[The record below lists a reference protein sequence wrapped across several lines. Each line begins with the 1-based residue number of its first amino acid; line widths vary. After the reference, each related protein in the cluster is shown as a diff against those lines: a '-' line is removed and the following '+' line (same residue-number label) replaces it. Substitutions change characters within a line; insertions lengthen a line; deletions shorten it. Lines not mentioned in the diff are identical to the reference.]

1 MNRVLF
7 RWHRRIGI
15 TSAVFVLVL
24 AVSGILLLLSSP
36 LSLDTTNLR
45 GNWVSKAYNLTPKS
59 QILGV
64 DMGNDNWVVSVDGL
78 VYVGEKPPVSISSSL
93 LTIGMQ
99 DEYIALYSENET
111 IFVLTDGQIVERQ
124 PRIGELPEAK
134 LIPVPQHIELQI
146 LKRYSGQGM
155 PASRVILDIHTG
167 RVFGTLGPWVMGLAS
182 VLLIALSL
190 SGIIM
195 WSTAG
200 QRRNRREKRQLG
212 LAEAR
217 SKS

>member
-24 AVSGILLLLSSP
+24 AVSGILLLLSGP

-45 GNWVSKAYNLTPKS
+45 GAWVSKVYNLIPKS

-64 DMGNDNWVVSVDGL
+64 DMGNGNWVVSVDGL
-78 VYVGEKPPVSISSSL
+78 VYVGEKLPVSISSPL
-93 LTIGMQ
+93 LTVDAQG
-99 DEYIALYSENET
+99 EFIALYSENET
-111 IFVLTDGQIVERQ
+111 IFVMTDGQIVERQ
-124 PRIGELPEAK
+124 ARAGELSGAK

-167 RVFGTLGPWVMGLAS
+167 RVLGKFGPWVMGLAS
-182 VLLIALSL
+182 ALLIALSL
-190 SGIIM
+190 SGIVM

-200 QRRNRREKRQLG
+200 RQLE

-217 SKS
+217 TKS